1 MKIHIYVELYHGIF
15 FSIPCIHDTFCI
27 SVQKENRLDCFSCQD
42 SFKCKKLCMGQTRLI
57 WREPTNR
64 VWQLE
69 EVACFR
75 TWAVIHSA
83 ALTFWRKKSLNM
95 KLWFFQVLLSSV
107 ISQKFRISKRVF
119 QEKKARQIFRK
130 TNISYPLIRTRTCAH
145 QRLRNCGFSEN
156 LACFV
161 FLKHPFWDSPLF
173 VITDVVL

>member
-83 ALTFWRKKSLNM
+83 ALTFWRKKSLIM

-107 ISQKFRISKRVF
+107 ISQKLESQKGCFKKR
-119 QEKKARQIFRK
+119 KHAK
-130 TNISYPLIRTRTCAH
+130 
-145 QRLRNCGFSEN
+145 FSEKRR
-156 LACFV
+156 
-161 FLKHPFWDSPLF
+161 FLTPWYAHVRVRIKG
-173 VITDVVL
+173 